1 MKIALPVANKEGEM
15 SRAFGRAAYF
25 AIVDGSEI
33 TYIDNTQN
41 LNAVQGAG
49 IQSAQHIVDAGAEAL
64 LTPHCGP
71 KAFKVLS
78 AAGVKIYSTDAA
90 TVGEAVAR
98 FIRGEL
104 KEITAPDVA
113 GHWQ

>member
-1 MKIALPVANKEGEM
+1 MKIALPVANKDGEM
-15 SRAFGRAAYF
+15 GRAFGKAAYF

-33 TYIDNTQN
+33 TYIDNNQN

-49 IQSAQHIVDAGAEAL
+49 IQSAQHVAEAGAEAL

-71 KAFKVLS
+71 KAFKVLA
-78 AAGVKIYSTDAA
+78 AAGIKIYTTNAQ
-90 TVGEAVAR
+90 TIEEAISR
-98 FIRGEL
+98 FKGGML